1 MSIKANILNPLL
13 SRHLL
18 NTIILKCQIHTYL
31 NDLTASK
38 KAPDKHHIQVSR
50 STEKKCQKKFNQKK
64 SYQLLDEHYNAVTTK
79 KDFSF
84 KWKINFTYKTMIFL
98 KGFTFPYT
106 TSHVFYPWNL
116 PESESRQQ
124 HPPVLGEHL
133 KTTVTELLEVPHLGF
148 CVGDSGCYENS
159 LSSHKTF
166 NAFCWLSKSWI
177 SNWEDSWNKKILAL
191 ICICSSYFIAPNTM
205 CVLYRGLRLT
215 VCLWYAL
222 RSSDGRCYLNTSNLM
237 LKCLEFPVD
246 ICTRALL
253 PSQMKNIWN
262 P

>member
-1 MSIKANILNPLL
+1 MENKLHIQDNFFFKDLTLPPYHAPCFSLARSSSKLNPEG
-13 SRHLL
+13 RY
-18 NTIILKCQIHTYL
+18 IHG
-31 NDLTASK
+31 K
-38 KAPDKHHIQVSR
+38 Q
-50 STEKKCQKKFNQKK
+50 Q
-64 SYQLLDEHYNAVTTK
+64 
-79 KDFSF
+79 
-84 KWKINFTYKTMIFL
+84 
-98 KGFTFPYT
+98 YT
-106 TSHVFYPWNL
+106 L
-116 PESESRQQ
+116 
-124 HPPVLGEHL
+124 VLGEHL
-133 KTTVTELLEVPHLGF
+133 KTVEEPQDLKNKTVTEPLKMLLLGIF
-148 CVGDSGCYENS
+148 LWETLAVMWIHCLQIKLLMSSVGYLKAES
-159 LSSHKTF
+159 LNEKI
-166 NAFCWLSKSWI
+166 LG
-177 SNWEDSWNKKILAL
+177 KKILAL

>member
-1 MSIKANILNPLL
+1 MFLTSEIFQQTE
-13 SRHLL
+13 SR
-18 NTIILKCQIHTYL
+18 KQIYTWQ
-31 NDLTASK
+31 TAVH
-38 KAPDKHHIQVSR
+38 AGIGWTPQDR
-50 STEKKCQKKFNQKK
+50 CNWATG
-64 SYQLLDEHYNAVTTK
+64 D
-79 KDFSF
+79 
-84 KWKINFTYKTMIFL
+84 
-98 KGFTFPYT
+98 T
-106 TSHVFYPWNL
+106 TSGVFFLWETLGVMWIHYL
-116 PESESRQQ
+116 QIKLSMSSVRYLKAESLNEKI
-124 HPPVLGEHL
+124 LG
-133 KTTVTELLEVPHLGF
+133 
-148 CVGDSGCYENS
+148 
-159 LSSHKTF
+159 
-166 NAFCWLSKSWI
+166 
-177 SNWEDSWNKKILAL
+177 KKILAP

>member
-1 MSIKANILNPLL
+1 MENKLCI
-13 SRHLL
+13 
-18 NTIILKCQIHTYL
+18 QD
-31 NDLTASK
+31 ND
-38 KAPDKHHIQVSR
+38 
-50 STEKKCQKKFNQKK
+50 
-64 SYQLLDEHYNAVTTK
+64 
-79 KDFSF
+79 
-84 KWKINFTYKTMIFL
+84 FL
-98 KGFTFPYT
+98 KVLHFPIPRLPCLPSVKSSRKWIQTAAPTSTGWTPQDHCNWAIGSATFGFLCGRQWALWEFTLHIKPLMP
-106 TSHVFYPWNL
+106 SVGCL
-116 PESESRQQ
+116 KAESLNEKI
-124 HPPVLGEHL
+124 LGE
-133 KTTVTELLEVPHLGF
+133 
-148 CVGDSGCYENS
+148 
-159 LSSHKTF
+159 
-166 NAFCWLSKSWI
+166 
-177 SNWEDSWNKKILAL
+177 KKILAL